1 MVPEIPLC
9 FVNCQ
14 SVGLLHILEMGKLSH
29 TEAKE
34 LVSGYTAGTE
44 GWPDPDTEPASL
56 LLGSPGSKPE

>member
-9 FVNCQ
+9 LVNCQ

-34 LVSGYTAGTE
+34 LVSGYRAGTE
-44 GWPDPDTEPASL
+44 G
-56 LLGSPGSKPE
+56 